1 MIVKHWQR
9 RPSALSRQAL
19 AVYTVLILYGSLYPF
34 SGWRS
39 LGIGPFAYLT
49 DPLPQYL
56 TAFDVITNVLGYVP
70 FGALAVL
77 ALYPRWRG
85 ALAAGIA
92 FLGGALLSGTMEAV
106 QTYLPT
112 RVASNLDLT
121 ANALGALLGAALFA
135 PAASML
141 LDRGLL
147 RRTRF
152 LWFERDAAYMI
163 GLSALWPFA
172 TMYPA
177 PYLFAVGDLPRV
189 MWQHLDPSM
198 QDALIAWAP
207 LAWNVANWP
216 SRIGNLFSGDAWDA
230 LITSLNLF
238 AALVLGTLPMRERA
252 PRMRLLLGLVLATLC
267 AKAGATFL
275 QSRSGLAFDWVT
287 PGALG
292 GIACGSMAGLLS
304 LHLSRVWR
312 ASLAGCALVVALL
325 LVNLL
330 PANPYFDI
338 VLADWRQGR
347 YIHFNGLSQWLA
359 WVWPY
364 AALGWLASAAERAYL
379 ARRRGGDGSGGSDRH
394 RSL

>member
-1 MIVKHWQR
+1 MILKHWQR

-19 AVYTVLILYGSLYPF
+19 AVYTMLVVYGSLYPF
-34 SGWRS
+34 SGWRT
-39 LGIGPFAYLT
+39 LGIGPFAYLA

-56 TAFDVITNVLGYVP
+56 TAFDVITNVLGYMP
-70 FGALAVL
+70 FGALVVL

-85 ALAAGIA
+85 ALAAGMA
-92 FLGGALLSGTMEAV
+92 FIGGAMLSGTMEAV

-112 RVASNLDLT
+112 RVASNLDLA
-121 ANALGALLGAALFA
+121 ANALGALLGAALTA
-135 PAASML
+135 PATSML

-147 RRTRF
+147 RRIRF
-152 LWFERDAAYMI
+152 MWFERDAAYMI

-177 PYLFAVGDLPRV
+177 PFLFAVGDVPRV
-189 MWQHLDPSM
+189 LWQHVDPVM
-198 QDALIAWAP
+198 QEALLAWTPA
-207 LAWNVANWP
+207 AWNVAGWP
-216 SRIGNLFSGDAWDA
+216 AQLGAMLPDDGWET

-238 AALVLGTLPMRERA
+238 AALVLATLPMRARA
-252 PRMRLLLGLVLATLC
+252 PRLRLLLGLVIATLG

-275 QSRSGLAFDWVT
+275 QSRSGLTFDWAT
-287 PGALG
+287 GGAVA
-292 GIACGSMAGLLS
+292 GIACGTLAGLLS
-304 LHLSRVWR
+304 LRCSRPWR
-312 ASLAGCALVVALL
+312 ATLAGIALVVALV

-330 PANPYFDI
+330 PVNPYFDI

-347 YIHFNGLSQWLA
+347 YVHFNGLAHWLA

-364 AALGWLASAAERAYL
+364 AALGWLASTAERAFL
-379 ARRRGGDGSGGSDRH
+379 ARRRDDGEKR

>member
-1 MIVKHWQR
+1 MTIKPWQR

-19 AVYTVLILYGSLYPF
+19 VIYTLLVIYGSLYPF

-56 TAFDVITNVLGYVP
+56 TAFDVVTNVLGYMP

-77 ALYPRWRG
+77 ALYPRCRG
-85 ALAAGIA
+85 VLAAGVA
-92 FLGGALLSGTMEAV
+92 FIGGAMLSGAMEAV

-112 RVASNLDLT
+112 RVASNLDLA
-121 ANALGALLGAALFA
+121 ANALGALLGAALTV
-135 PAASML
+135 PATSML

-147 RRTRF
+147 RRMRF
-152 LWFERDAAYMI
+152 VWFERDAAYML

-177 PYLFAVGDLPRV
+177 PYLFAVGDLPLV
-189 MWQHLDPSM
+189 LWQHLDPVM
-198 QDALIAWAP
+198 QEALLAWTPAM
-207 LAWNVANWP
+207 WNVAAWP
-216 SRIGNLFSGDAWDA
+216 DNLGEMLADDTWET

-238 AALVLGTLPMRERA
+238 AALVLATLPMRARA
-252 PRMRLLLGLVLATLC
+252 PRVRLLLGLVIATLG

-275 QSRSGLAFDWVT
+275 QSRSGLTFDWAT
-287 PGALG
+287 DGAVA
-292 GIACGSMAGLLS
+292 GIVAGTLTGLLS
-304 LHLSRVWR
+304 LRCSRAWR
-312 ASLAGCALVVALL
+312 ATLAGIALVAALV

-330 PANPYFDI
+330 PVNPYFDI

-347 YIHFNGLSQWLA
+347 YVHFNGLAHWLA

-364 AALGWLASAAERAYL
+364 AALGWLASTAERAFL
-379 ARRRGGDGSGGSDRH
+379 ARRRGGGEKH

>member
-56 TAFDVITNVLGYVP
+56 TAFDVITNVLGYMP

-85 ALAAGIA
+85 AIAAGIA
-92 FLGGALLSGTMEAV
+92 FLGGALLSGTMEAI

-121 ANALGALLGAALFA
+121 ANALGALLGAALVA

-189 MWQHLDPSM
+189 LWLHLDPSM
-198 QDALIAWAP
+198 QDALIAWIP
-207 LAWNVANWP
+207 FAWNVANWP
-216 SRIGNLFSGDAWDA
+216 TRIGNLLAGDAWEA

-238 AALVLGTLPMRERA
+238 AALVLATLPMRERA
-252 PRMRLLLGLVLATLC
+252 PHIRLLLGLVLATLC

-275 QSRSGLAFDWVT
+275 QSRSGLTFDWLT

-292 GIACGSMAGLLS
+292 GIAYGSLAGLLS
-304 LHLSRVWR
+304 LHLSRAWR

-330 PANPYFDI
+330 PVNP
-338 VLADWRQGR
+338 
-347 YIHFNGLSQWLA
+347 
-359 WVWPY
+359 
-364 AALGWLASAAERAYL
+364 
-379 ARRRGGDGSGGSDRH
+379 
-394 RSL
+394 

>member
-1 MIVKHWQR
+1 MILKHWQR

-19 AVYTVLILYGSLYPF
+19 AVYTMLIVYGSLYPF
-34 SGWRS
+34 SGWRT

-56 TAFDVITNVLGYVP
+56 TAFDVITNVLGYMP

-85 ALAAGIA
+85 AIAAGVA
-92 FLGGALLSGTMEAV
+92 FIGGAMLSGSMEAV

-112 RVASNLDLT
+112 RVASNLDLA
-121 ANALGALLGAALFA
+121 ANALGALLGAALTA
-135 PAASML
+135 PATSML

-147 RRTRF
+147 RRMRF
-152 LWFERDAAYMI
+152 MWFERDAAYMI

-172 TMYPA
+172 AMYPA
-177 PYLFAVGDLPRV
+177 PFLFAVGDLPRV
-189 MWQHLDPSM
+189 LWSSIDPVM
-198 QDALIAWAP
+198 QDTLLAWTPA
-207 LAWNVANWP
+207 AWNVAAWP
-216 SRIGNLFSGDAWDA
+216 AHLGAKLPDGAWQT

-238 AALVLGTLPMRERA
+238 AALVLATLPMRTRA
-252 PRMRLLLGLVLATLC
+252 PRVRLLLGLVIATLG

-275 QSRSGLAFDWVT
+275 QSRSGLTFNWATD
-287 PGALG
+287 GAIA
-292 GIACGSMAGLLS
+292 GIACGTLAGLLS
-304 LHLSRVWR
+304 LRCSRAWR
-312 ASLAGCALVVALL
+312 ATLAGLALIVALV

-330 PANPYFDI
+330 PVNPYFDI

-347 YIHFNGLSQWLA
+347 YLHFNGLSQWLA

-364 AALGWLASAAERAYL
+364 AALGWLASTAERAFL
-379 ARRRGGDGSGGSDRH
+379 ARRRDGGEKR

>member
-1 MIVKHWQR
+1 MTLKHWQR

-19 AVYTVLILYGSLYPF
+19 AVYTMLVVYGSLYPF
-34 SGWRS
+34 SGWRT

-56 TAFDVITNVLGYVP
+56 TAFDVITNVLGYMP

-85 ALAAGIA
+85 ALAAGVA
-92 FLGGALLSGTMEAV
+92 FIGGAMLSGSMEAV

-112 RVASNLDLT
+112 RVASNLDLA
-121 ANALGALLGAALFA
+121 ANALGALLGAALTA
-135 PAASML
+135 PATSML

-147 RRTRF
+147 RRMRF
-152 LWFERDAAYMI
+152 MWFERDAAYMI
-163 GLSALWPFA
+163 GLSGLWPFA
-172 TMYPA
+172 AMYPA
-177 PYLFAVGDLPRV
+177 PFLFAVGDLPRV
-189 MWQHLDPSM
+189 LWSSIDPVM
-198 QDALIAWAP
+198 QDALLAWTPA
-207 LAWNVANWP
+207 AWNVAAWP
-216 SRIGNLFSGDAWDA
+216 AHLGAKLPDGAWET

-238 AALVLGTLPMRERA
+238 AALVLATLPMRTRA
-252 PRMRLLLGLVLATLC
+252 PRVRLLLGLVIATLG

-275 QSRSGLAFDWVT
+275 QSRAGLTFNWATD
-287 PGALG
+287 GAIA
-292 GIACGSMAGLLS
+292 GIACGTLVSLLS
-304 LHLSRVWR
+304 LRCSRAWR
-312 ASLAGCALVVALL
+312 ATLAGLALVVALV

-330 PANPYFDI
+330 PVNPYFDI

-347 YIHFNGLSQWLA
+347 YLHFNGLSQWLA

-364 AALGWLASAAERAYL
+364 AALGWLASTAERAFL
-379 ARRRGGDGSGGSDRH
+379 ARRRDGGEKR

>member
-1 MIVKHWQR
+1 MSVKHWQR

-19 AVYTVLILYGSLYPF
+19 AAYAVLIVYGSLYPF
-34 SGWRS
+34 SGWRT
-39 LGIGPFAYLT
+39 LGIGPFAYLG

-56 TAFDVITNVLGYVP
+56 TAFDVITNVLGYMP

-77 ALYPRWRG
+77 ALYPHCRN
-85 ALAAGIA
+85 ALAVGLAL
-92 FLGGALLSGTMEAV
+92 LGGALLSGTMEAI

-112 RVASNLDLT
+112 RVASNLDLA
-121 ANALGALLGAALFA
+121 ANALGALLGAALIA
-135 PAASML
+135 PATGRL

-147 RRTRF
+147 RRLRF
-152 LWFERDAAYMI
+152 LWFEREAAYMI

-177 PYLFAVGDLPRV
+177 PFLFAVGDLPRV
-189 MWQHLDPSM
+189 LWLRLDPSM
-198 QDALIAWAP
+198 QEAL
-207 LAWNVANWP
+207 LAWTPAAWNLASWP
-216 SRIGNLFSGDAWDA
+216 SQLGRLLPDDGWEA

-238 AALVLGTLPMRERA
+238 AALVLATVPMRERA
-252 PRMRLLLGLVLATLC
+252 PRVRLLLALVLATLG

-275 QSRSGLAFDWVT
+275 QSRSGLTFNWAT
-287 PGALG
+287 HGALA
-292 GIACGSMAGLLS
+292 GIVFGALAGLLS
-304 LHLSRVWR
+304 LRLSRAWR
-312 ASLAGCALVVALL
+312 ATLGGCALVAALAL
-325 LVNLL
+325 ANLL
-330 PANPYFDI
+330 PVNPYFDV

-364 AALGWLASAAERAYL
+364 AALGWLASTAERAFL
-379 ARRRGGDGSGGSDRH
+379 ARGRGGKDGH